1 MTKKQNGEIPPRAV
15 IHITIRNTDTII
27 SYKRRMYSILRRY
40 TPEVII
46 SGDNE
51 CIAEIT
57 GLRTF
62 FKMSYEEMMR
72 RIEKDLYNEIGVR
85 CVVSSIPPLYF
96 DSLEKENKEN
106 KENEINDKK
115 NKKNT
120 KEKNIIDATK
130 SKKTPNISKNEKQK
144 SVVSVKKAIQSKHF
158 SEVLETREVYNKK
171 SVSTYP
177 EINTLFR
184 GASYVP
190 VENRKRVIVKRKVK
204 LTVPFLGKVK

>member
-1 MTKKQNGEIPPRAV
+1 MTKKQSKDIPPRAV
-15 IHITIRNTDTII
+15 IHITIGNTDTII
-27 SYKRRMYSILRRY
+27 LYKRRMYSILRRY

-62 FKMSYEEMMR
+62 FKMNYEEMMR

-85 CVVSSIPPLYF
+85 FVVSAIAPRYF
-96 DSLEKENKEN
+96 DTLEKK
-106 KENEINDKK
+106 
-115 NKKNT
+115 T
-120 KEKNIIDATK
+120 KESEAQEEKIKKEKGSIKDAKEQGKESHIHTYTKTDKN
-130 SKKTPNISKNEKQK
+130 QK
-144 SVVSVKKAIQSKHF
+144 RENNVKKPIQNKLNFTSPQ
-158 SEVLETREVYNKK
+158 TRESYIKK

-177 EINTLFR
+177 EMNTLFA